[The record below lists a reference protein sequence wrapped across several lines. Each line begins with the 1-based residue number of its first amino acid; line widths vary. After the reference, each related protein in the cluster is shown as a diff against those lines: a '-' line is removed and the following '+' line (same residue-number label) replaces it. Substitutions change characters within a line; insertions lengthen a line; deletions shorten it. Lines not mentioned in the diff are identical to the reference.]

1 MATQDSTDAGAGRP
15 VAPVAAPSAA
25 AAAADYAAMNPSPSA
40 MMSAGRSWV
49 LCFLLFAA
57 AALCFLDRQVLSVLA
72 PVITAEFGM
81 SNTAYSRVVFAFVL
95 SYTFMLAF
103 GGRLM
108 DALGT
113 RRGLA
118 LSVSFWSIASG
129 AHAFVTGPLTLGVA
143 RFFLGVGEGPAI
155 PGAIKGAVEWMDP
168 KRRGIAVGLA
178 TSGAAVGAVLA
189 PPLTVWTAQLIGWRG
204 AFAATAAL
212 GALWLIAWVLAFR
225 GLPKAVTSP
234 VNERATS
241 SWRSLLARPEVR
253 RLLAARF
260 CFDPVFY
267 FYMFWIPQYL
277 ARERG
282 MSLTAIGAL
291 IWIPFVALE
300 IANVGSGHVSDKFA
314 ARGWPRKRA
323 RMTLMLVAALMTPA
337 SFLAALA
344 GTPALAIG
352 LMSVLMF
359 AHGIWITNFMT
370 LIGDTVDSR
379 DVATT
384 VGMTGMCG
392 GVAGMLSNLVI
403 GPVVDHYSFT
413 PIFLAS
419 AVVYPIAWLILNGR
433 LPLR

>member
-1 MATQDSTDAGAGRP
+1 ML
-15 VAPVAAPSAA
+15 
-25 AAAADYAAMNPSPSA
+25 SPA
-40 MMSAGRSWV
+40 RAWL
-49 LCFLLFAA
+49 LCILLFFA

-72 PVITAEFGM
+72 PQIIAEFGM
-81 SNTAYSRVVFAFVL
+81 SNTTYSRVVFAFVL
-95 SYTFMLAF
+95 SYTVMLAL
-103 GGRLM
+103 GGRVM

-113 RRGLA
+113 RRGLTLA
-118 LSVSFWSIASG
+118 VGFWSLASA
-129 AHAFVTGPLTLGVA
+129 AHAFVTGPLTLGLA
-143 RFFLGVGEGPAI
+143 RFFLGAGEGPAI

-178 TSGAAVGAVLA
+178 TSGAAVGSVVA
-189 PPLTVWTAQLIGWRG
+189 PPLVVWAASHLGWRG

-212 GALWLIAWVLAFR
+212 GAIWLTAWLLAFR
-225 GLPKAVTSP
+225 GLPASATTPAANQPASTW
-234 VNERATS
+234 RA
-241 SWRSLLARPEVR
+241 LLGRREVR

-277 ARERG
+277 SRERG
-282 MSLTAIGAL
+282 MSLPEIGAL
-291 IWIPFVALE
+291 IWIPFVFLE
-300 IANVGSGHVSDKFA
+300 IANIGAGQVSDMCV
-314 ARGWPRKRA
+314 ARGWPRPRA
-323 RMTLMLVAALMTPA
+323 RMTLMLVAALLTPA
-337 SFLAALA
+337 SFFAALA

-370 LIGDTVDSR
+370 LIGDTVESR

-384 VGMTGMCG
+384 VGLTGFCG

-403 GPVVDHYSFT
+403 GPVVDNFSFT

-419 AVVYPIAWLILNGR
+419 AVVYPLAWFILSGR
-433 LPLR
+433 SPLR